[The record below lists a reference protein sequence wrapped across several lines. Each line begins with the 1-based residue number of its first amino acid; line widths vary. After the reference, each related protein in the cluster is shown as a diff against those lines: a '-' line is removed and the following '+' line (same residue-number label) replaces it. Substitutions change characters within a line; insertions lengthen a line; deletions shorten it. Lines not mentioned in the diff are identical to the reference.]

1 MTAGAA
7 VAAGVPSGRR
17 VGRAAAAATTAA
29 ASGFRFRGPRR
40 TVRLRLTALYV
51 GLFLA
56 SAACLLVITYFLV
69 AQQLPGTLSVRS
81 ITGGG
86 TGAGDQPESSP
97 GATGGNQRHHRLRAA
112 AGRHGR
118 RPPRR

>member
-1 MTAGAA
+1 MVAWLAAAGPASDPPGPPPPMTCVETLAQAGYRIPVMTA
-7 VAAGVPSGRR
+7 
-17 VGRAAAAATTAA
+17 
-29 ASGFRFRGPRR
+29 FRGPRR

-69 AQQLPGTLSVRS
+69 AQQLPGRPR
-81 ITGGG
+81 
-86 TGAGDQPESSP
+86 GAAPSP
-97 GATGGNQRHHRLRAA
+97 PARRRATAL
-112 AGRHGR
+112 R